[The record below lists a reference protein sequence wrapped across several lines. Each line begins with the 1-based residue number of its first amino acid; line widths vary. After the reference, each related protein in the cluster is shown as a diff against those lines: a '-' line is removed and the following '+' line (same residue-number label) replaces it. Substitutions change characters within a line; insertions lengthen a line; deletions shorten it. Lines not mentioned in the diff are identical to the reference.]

1 MVRQRH
7 KPTSDTAA
15 TAAASERPARAPRDE
30 PKMTMEPA
38 AGTEP
43 AASSQWSTRTQW
55 IFFAMASG
63 VCAAFNGAFAK
74 LTTTDLT
81 TSLSNG
87 ISNLIGLAEHKN
99 IVEYVIRAM
108 FFILNL
114 VFNGVMWS
122 LFTTALARGTSATQV
137 SIMNTST
144 NFIVTALLGIAV
156 FSEKLPPLWWAGASL
171 LVVGNVIT
179 GREND
184 GDESASGEATV
195 EAEPLIMLDEDYA
208 TGNAAEAAYKDADD
222 SDVPDLPMQS

>member
-1 MVRQRH
+1 MVRQRR
-7 KPTSDTAA
+7 KPSSASVA
-15 TAAASERPARAPRDE
+15 AAASKKPTTAARSE
-30 PKMTMEPA
+30 LKMTMEPA

-43 AASSQWSTRTQW
+43 AAGSQGSTRTQW

-81 TSLSNG
+81 TSLSNA
-87 ISNLIGLAEHKN
+87 ISNLIGVSEHKN
-99 IVEYVIRAM
+99 VVEYAVRAM
-108 FFILNL
+108 SFILNL

-179 GREND
+179 GRKND

-195 EAEPLIMLDEDYA
+195 EAEPLIVVDEDYA
-208 TGNAAEAAYKDADD
+208 EEAAEAAYKDADD
-222 SDVPDLPMQS
+222 SDVPDLPMQ